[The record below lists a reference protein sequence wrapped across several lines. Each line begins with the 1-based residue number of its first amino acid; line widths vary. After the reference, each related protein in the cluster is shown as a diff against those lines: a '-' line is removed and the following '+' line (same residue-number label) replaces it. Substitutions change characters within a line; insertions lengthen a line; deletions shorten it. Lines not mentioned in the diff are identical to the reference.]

1 MRARMRQDCEVLSI
15 TVLKGQDGPNEFGRH
30 ARMKRLLTLLSALAL
45 FGAFAIGATVVR
57 ADDISGQAGDDEIE
71 GNQGD
76 DDLCGDQGDD
86 DMKGGPGNDVMNG
99 GAGNDDLEGQGGND
113 LLVGG

>member
-57 ADDISGQAGDDEIE
+57 ADDQGSDDNAQCQSGTTSGDDN
-71 GNQGD
+71 GGGGGDDRSAKTASHDGGTQGD
-76 DDLCGDQGDD
+76 D
-86 DMKGGPGNDVMNG
+86 N
-99 GAGNDDLEGQGGND
+99 
-113 LLVGG
+113 